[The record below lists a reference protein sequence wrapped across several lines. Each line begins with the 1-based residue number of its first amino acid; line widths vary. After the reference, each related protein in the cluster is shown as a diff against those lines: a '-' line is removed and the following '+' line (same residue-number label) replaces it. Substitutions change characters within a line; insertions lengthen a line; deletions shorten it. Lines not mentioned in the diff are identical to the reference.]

1 MGERRSK
8 VLGVV
13 NLCGEGD
20 LRRLE
25 RIIGRE
31 SDGEEEDSARVRAV
45 GLRVLDAGC
54 MGESD

>member
-1 MGERRSK
+1 M
-8 VLGVV
+8 V